1 MPRRPSSDHLIDC
14 SDLVIDRVG
23 HSAPTRAV
31 DGVTF
36 QLPSGELIC
45 VAGPTGSGKST
56 LVAALAGATDPSV
69 RISGGRAEVCGVN
82 VRKPGRRHRELTY
95 LTGYIPQGAGADLPP
110 TLTVSDVIAEPILVR
125 EKRVNTRALSIRVAT
140 LLDEMH
146 LPLGTAAKFPYELSA
161 GMRQRVA
168 IARSF
173 VLEPKVLI
181 ADEPLANLDLEVR
194 PVVFDAITR
203 RRKEQGMGALLVTN
217 DAAFIRE
224 LNAETLML
232 RGGHVV
238 ARGVGKDLLWVPNAE
253 ADSPGW

>member
-1 MPRRPSSDHLIDC
+1 MSSRPESTHAIEC
-14 SDLVIDRVG
+14 SDLVIDRIG
-23 HSAPTRAV
+23 HSGPARAI

-36 QLPSGELIC
+36 ALPPGDLIC

-56 LVAALAGATDPSV
+56 LVAALAGSTDPSV
-69 RISGGRAEVCGVN
+69 RVVGGNAQVCGVDI
-82 VRKPGRRHRELTY
+82 RRPGRRHRLLTY
-95 LTGYIPQGAGADLPP
+95 RTGFVPQGAGADLPP
-110 TLTVSDVIAEPILVR
+110 QLTVNEVIAEPILIR
-125 EKRVNTRALSIRVAT
+125 EKRVNSKALSIRVAT
-140 LLDEMH
+140 LLDELH

-173 VLEPKVLI
+173 VLEPRVLI
-181 ADEPLANLDLEVR
+181 ADEILANLDLEVR

-217 DAAFIRE
+217 DADFIRE

-238 ARGVGKDLLWVPNAE
+238 ARGVGKDLLWAPNAE
-253 ADSPGW
+253 ADSQR